1 MTIRELRSSDNA
13 WVESL
18 MTEHFGSSR
27 VVSRGILHSALA
39 LPGLVAEKDSRPR
52 GLLQYR
58 LDQDQCEVVVLI
70 STIPRQGIG
79 RRLLEAVQTIARES
93 GCKRLWLITTNN
105 NRNAI
110 QFYRALGW
118 RQVAIHRG
126 AVREARKLK
135 PEIPEFNE
143 AGVPI
148 EDEVEFELPLEGG

>member
-1 MTIRELRSSDNA
+1 
-13 WVESL
+13 
-18 MTEHFGSSR
+18 MTEHFGSPR
-27 VVSRGILHSALA
+27 VVSRGILHNALS
-39 LPGLVAEKDSRPR
+39 LPGLVAEKDSRPI

-58 LDQDQCEVVVLI
+58 FDHDQCEVVVLI

-79 RRLLEAVQTIARES
+79 KRLLEAVQIIARES
-93 GCKRLWLITTNN
+93 GCTGLWLITTNN

-110 QFYRALGW
+110 EFYRAVGW

-135 PEIPEFNE
+135 PEIPEFDE
-143 AGVPI
+143 EGVPI

>member
-1 MTIRELRSSDNA
+1 
-13 WVESL
+13 
-18 MTEHFGSSR
+18 
-27 VVSRGILHSALA
+27 
-39 LPGLVAEKDSRPR
+39 
-52 GLLQYR
+52 
-58 LDQDQCEVVVLI
+58 VVLI